1 MYAKSLRIENF
12 KCFRSTGMELQYPGR
27 TDGVISEIN
36 NINLVLGD
44 NGGGKSSVLRALAIS
59 MLGPALQV
67 SGFVAQRLVRRSRE
81 PGPFEASLVVQAVRQ
96 SIDHPDLYSAP
107 ASFTPDEIVELKS
120 TLTRQSSELDR
131 LIAGDEKA
139 SPFYEAFYDEASPA
153 LFVVGYG
160 ATRFVETGEYSESRQ
175 RKSRGQRYQRVAG
188 LFEDNVTLRP
198 MQTWLPR
205 IERRY
210 ERRYREVVELITSVL
225 PENVRFFGTRDE
237 ADDQYMFE
245 FNGLATPYSSL
256 SDGYKAFIA
265 WVTDL
270 IGHMAEVT
278 PIGMGLVELP
288 GVVLVDEIDLHL
300 HPQWQRNV
308 VPMLAKAF
316 PKLQFVLTSHSP
328 LVASTVHRQNVYVTE
343 TDTDGT
349 AALGQ
354 LDESVF
360 GRSAE
365 QLLLSSYFGLL
376 TTRSAAFA
384 TEAEALFER
393 AARGDTDAAL
403 SYLKRLGGGNTKEE
417 AGSSS

>member
-1 MYAKSLRIENF
+1 MYAKSLTIENF
-12 KCFRSTGMELQYPGR
+12 KCFRAAAMELQFPGR
-27 TDGVISEIN
+27 TQGSVSVLD

-67 SGFVAQRLVRRSRE
+67 SGFVAQRLVRRSLE
-81 PGPFEASLVVQAVRQ
+81 AGPIEARLLVQAVRQ
-96 SIDHPDLYSAP
+96 SIDVAGPLETQNSFMPDT
-107 ASFTPDEIVELKS
+107 FIELRA

-131 LIAGDEKA
+131 LNAGDELS
-139 SPFYEAFYDEASPA
+139 SPFYEAFYDETSPA
-153 LFVVGYG
+153 MFVVGYG
-160 ATRFVETGEYSESRQ
+160 ATRFVETGEYSESRS

-205 IERRY
+205 VERRDERRY
-210 ERRYREVVELITSVL
+210 FEVIELINSVL
-225 PENVRFFGTRDE
+225 PKSIRFSGNRDE
-237 ADDQYMFE
+237 ADDQYLFD
-245 FNGLATPYSSL
+245 FNGLPMPYSSL

-270 IGHMAEVT
+270 IGYMAEVT
-278 PIGMGLVELP
+278 PAPMRLVELP

-300 HPQWQRNV
+300 HPEWQRSV
-308 VPMLAKAF
+308 VPTLAKAF

-343 TDTDGT
+343 ADFDGT
-349 AALGQ
+349 ARLGQ

-376 TTRSAAFA
+376 TTRPEAFVSQ
-384 TEAEALFER
+384 AEELFER
-393 AARGDTDAAL
+393 AAKGDTDAAL
-403 SYLKRLGGGNTKEE
+403 TYLRRLSGTGTTGGGS
-417 AGSSS
+417 AS